1 MAGPL
6 VDLGGFFTVTT
17 MTCSATVSAIIGNTE
32 SYDMMTHIEP
42 HMNLN
47 IVFILRNRLSVSTCC

>member
-17 MTCSATVSAIIGNTE
+17 MTCSATVSAIIGNME
-32 SYDMMTHIEP
+32 SYRAPYKLEYS
-42 HMNLN
+42 
-47 IVFILRNRLSVSTCC
+47 FYS